1 LQAEFNLDNEGKTM
15 AIQKRLIELDYPS
28 NLVTQ
33 PVLSKLIQK
42 YSVTINIRRA
52 SITKGFGYVQMEIE
66 AEENVLKQALL
77 DLSNQGI
84 DVNPI
89 VKDIVE

>member
-1 LQAEFNLDNEGKTM
+1 M
-15 AIQKRLIELDYPS
+15 ASLKKLVELDYPTE
-28 NLVTQ
+28 LVTE
-33 PVLSKLIQK
+33 PVLSNMIKK
-42 YSVTINIRRA
+42 YNVTVNIRRA

-66 AEENVLKQALL
+66 GEEKEVGKALG
-77 DLSNQGI
+77 DLSQQGI

>member
-1 LQAEFNLDNEGKTM
+1 MAEIK
-15 AIQKRLIELDYPS
+15 KLIELDYPTE
-28 NLVTQ
+28 LVTK
-33 PVLSKLIQK
+33 PVLSLVIKKHNVL
-42 YSVTINIRRA
+42 VNIRRA

-66 AEENVLKQALL
+66 GEEKEVQKALD
-77 DLSNQGI
+77 DLSKQGI

>member
-1 LQAEFNLDNEGKTM
+1 M
-15 AIQKRLIELDYPS
+15 AAIKKLVELDYPTE
-28 NLVTQ
+28 LVTQ
-33 PVLSKLIQK
+33 PVLSNTIKK
-42 YSVTINIRRA
+42 YGITVNIRRA

-66 AEENVLKQALL
+66 GEEPEVKKALD
-77 DLSNQGI
+77 DLTKQGI

>member
-1 LQAEFNLDNEGKTM
+1 M
-15 AIQKRLIELDYPS
+15 AIIKKLVELDYPTE
-28 NLVTQ
+28 LVTK
-33 PVLSKLIQK
+33 PVLSQAVKK
-42 YSVTINIRRA
+42 YAITVNIRRA

-66 AEENVLKQALL
+66 GEEAEIKKALD
-77 DLSNQGI
+77 DLSKQGI

>member
-1 LQAEFNLDNEGKTM
+1 MAEVK
-15 AIQKRLIELDYPS
+15 KLIELDYPTE
-28 NLVTQ
+28 LVTE
-33 PVLSKLIQK
+33 PVLSKMIKK
-42 YSVTINIRRA
+42 YDIVVNIRRA

-66 AEENVLKQALL
+66 GEETEVQKALG
-77 DLSNQGI
+77 DLSKQGI

>member
-1 LQAEFNLDNEGKTM
+1 MAEIKKLV
-15 AIQKRLIELDYPS
+15 ELDYPTK
-28 NLVTQ
+28 LVTE
-33 PVLSKLIQK
+33 PVLSRMIKK
-42 YSVTINIRRA
+42 YEISANIRRA

-66 AEENVLKQALL
+66 GEEKEVQAALQ
-77 DLSNQGI
+77 DLSSQGI

>member
-1 LQAEFNLDNEGKTM
+1 MAEVK
-15 AIQKRLIELDYPS
+15 KLIELDYPTE
-28 NLVTQ
+28 LVTQ
-33 PVLSKLIQK
+33 PVLSIMVKK
-42 YSVTINIRRA
+42 YNVMVNIRRA

-66 AEENVLKQALL
+66 GEEKEVQKAL
-77 DLSNQGI
+77 DSLSKQGI